1 MKTYEI
7 PIIWE
12 SYKRYV
18 VEAENLQDAIT
29 KALKIFLATPDENYI
44 DDSFNID
51 GILQDE
57 VDEEYDVQEAIETI
71 YTQ

>member
-18 VEAENLQDAIT
+18 VEAENLQEAVT
-29 KALKIFLATPDENYI
+29 EALKIFLAESDDNYI
-44 DDSFNID
+44 QDSFDID
-51 GILQDE
+51 GILQNE
-57 VDEEYDVQEAIETI
+57 TYEEYDVHQAII
-71 YTQ
+71 AINKQ